1 MFAYTKQIRNRIQ
14 SSFMI
19 SIIIHIAFVMI
30 ILFYPRTYPDI
41 GKDETI
47 PVEWVK
53 GLPKPELKQREQQLK
68 QPTKPKMDPERKV
81 GREAK
86 MMLASPN
93 KVAEVIE
100 KGKRPVSKG
109 VEMITAEPAK
119 FWVRS
124 DADLP
129 DAEASN
135 ISRMV
140 SAPGY
145 GDGDGRVTGWVRAG
159 GHGRGGL
166 GLIERYGT
174 GDGDG
179 SGGEGDGG
187 GGGFL
192 GIPEGWDKI
201 GDQLGMIDFIRERSG
216 PQQVVYCLDVSASM
230 SAAGLRKLEL
240 SIESIRDALLMLRE
254 EDHFNIITFAST
266 ASKMSDSMLPATLQN
281 IEKSFKYLRKF
292 NPRSTKQN
300 LGTDLL
306 GAVDLSLQFNPSVI
320 VLVTDGL
327 PTPGRVQ
334 SRQIETNPDK
344 IIKAVQTRNVN
355 HASIYVVGLEMTLR
369 KSPGASLLIAL
380 AKHNNGRVKLIGG
393 KELVKYIQ

>member
-1 MFAYTKQIRNRIQ
+1 MFAYAKQIRNRIQ
-14 SSFMI
+14 SAFML
-19 SIIIHIAFVMI
+19 SIIIHIAFALM
-30 ILFYPRTYPDI
+30 LMFYPKKYTDI
-41 GKDETI
+41 GQDETI

-68 QPTKPKMDPERKV
+68 QPVKPKMDPERKV

-93 KVAEVIE
+93 EVAEVIE
-100 KGKRPVSKG
+100 KSKRPVNKS
-109 VEMITAEPAK
+109 VEMNTAQPAE
-119 FWVRS
+119 FIPWVMS
-124 DADLP
+124 DAELP

-135 ISRMV
+135 ISWMV

-145 GDGDGRVTGWVRAG
+145 GDGDGRVTGRVRAA

-179 SGGEGDGG
+179 SGDGG

-240 SIESIRDALLMLRE
+240 STESIRDALLMLGE

-306 GAVDLSLQFNPSVI
+306 GAIDLSLQFNPSVI

-327 PTPGRVQ
+327 PTPGRVK
-334 SRQIETNPDK
+334 SRQIETDPDK
-344 IIKAVQTRNVN
+344 IIKAVEAKNVN

-369 KSPGASLLIAL
+369 KSPGANLLIAL
-380 AKHNNGRVKLIGG
+380 AKHNNGRAKLIGG
-393 KELVKYIQ
+393 KELVNYIQ